1 MLAFT
6 SALLAYS
13 SLNPA
18 TPRVPTPAA
27 TATPL
32 FSGSGLVS
40 HATYSAG
47 DDDTCS
53 KPVEV
58 PTRLEV
64 AAEPRAM
71 PKKTEGEAQEIDPLG
86 LWTPPKPNK
95 PKGPNVYTLNLGRAI
110 DMLRNDYPK
119 VFTEKPDFSI
129 FRKDI
134 ELHDPSGKRLTGL
147 SQYEKVFDMLRFLR
161 RTTMQDAQV
170 TYRLV
175 VADERIRVR
184 WTAKLWMRDPALGI
198 TTTPNGDR
206 AVVHLDGVSNYDL
219 DSEGKIRKHT
229 IENII
234 LRGAD
239 AEAAPMELQ
248 LAWPKM
254 AGALSPELALP
265 YPFLTPLNEAAK
277 GWVPPKGLAWLVG
290 PAPTHEQSS
299 SSGGGGA
306 SPAPKRSR
314 GGEPQMS
321 AGESPMERA
330 ARERAEDAE
339 KARALAELRK
349 PKEDGMRQMK
359 NMFGV
364 SLPQQCE
371 TSYDCERPDVCC
383 DLLFGS
389 FCCSGGLMIPEVTR
403 EKALQRQA
411 IPIPVEVDKD
421 LPFPGGGN
429 LPPRTPGGLDF

>member
-1 MLAFT
+1 
-6 SALLAYS
+6 
-13 SLNPA
+13 
-18 TPRVPTPAA
+18 
-27 TATPL
+27 
-32 FSGSGLVS
+32 
-40 HATYSAG
+40 
-47 DDDTCS
+47 
-53 KPVEV
+53 
-58 PTRLEV
+58 
-64 AAEPRAM
+64 
-71 PKKTEGEAQEIDPLG
+71 
-86 LWTPPKPNK
+86 
-95 PKGPNVYTLNLGRAI
+95 
-110 DMLRNDYPK
+110 
-119 VFTEKPDFSI
+119 
-129 FRKDI
+129 
-134 ELHDPSGKRLTGL
+134 
-147 SQYEKVFDMLRFLR
+147 
-161 RTTMQDAQV
+161 MQDAQV

-175 VADERIRVR
+175 VADERVSAFYTKPISFPTTHLSPRFAHTPLLHFPPLSQIRVR

-299 SSGGGGA
+299 SSSSGGGA

>member
-1 MLAFT
+1 M
-6 SALLAYS
+6 
-13 SLNPA
+13 PKK
-18 TPRVPTPAA
+18 
-27 TATPL
+27 
-32 FSGSGLVS
+32 
-40 HATYSAG
+40 AG
-47 DDDTCS
+47 DDDTC

-71 PKKTEGEAQEIDPLG
+71 PKKAAEGEAQEIDPLG

-248 LAWPKM
+248 LA
-254 AGALSPELALP
+254 G
-265 YPFLTPLNEAAK
+265 
-277 GWVPPKGLAWLVG
+277 
-290 PAPTHEQSS
+290 
-299 SSGGGGA
+299 
-306 SPAPKRSR
+306 PKRSR

-339 KARALAELRK
+339 KA
-349 PKEDGMRQMK
+349 
-359 NMFGV
+359 
-364 SLPQQCE
+364 
-371 TSYDCERPDVCC
+371 
-383 DLLFGS
+383 
-389 FCCSGGLMIPEVTR
+389 
-403 EKALQRQA
+403 
-411 IPIPVEVDKD
+411 
-421 LPFPGGGN
+421 
-429 LPPRTPGGLDF
+429 

>member
-1 MLAFT
+1 
-6 SALLAYS
+6 
-13 SLNPA
+13 
-18 TPRVPTPAA
+18 
-27 TATPL
+27 
-32 FSGSGLVS
+32 
-40 HATYSAG
+40 
-47 DDDTCS
+47 
-53 KPVEV
+53 
-58 PTRLEV
+58 
-64 AAEPRAM
+64 M

-299 SSGGGGA
+299 SSSSGAEEESRRRAPDVRGRVPHGACGTREGRGRRKGAGLSRATQAKGGRDA
-306 SPAPKRSR
+306 PDEEYVWREPAPAVRDELR
-314 GGEPQMS
+314 L
-321 AGESPMERA
+321 RA
-330 ARERAEDAE
+330 ARRLLRLAVWLILLLGRSHDSGGDAGEGLAKAGDPDPGRGRQGPAVPGRRQPAAEDSG
-339 KARALAELRK
+339 RPRLLGF
-349 PKEDGMRQMK
+349 PSVC
-359 NMFGV
+359 GV
-364 SLPQQCE
+364 
-371 TSYDCERPDVCC
+371 V
-383 DLLFGS
+383 
-389 FCCSGGLMIPEVTR
+389 
-403 EKALQRQA
+403 
-411 IPIPVEVDKD
+411 
-421 LPFPGGGN
+421 
-429 LPPRTPGGLDF
+429 